1 MAVATLPKQLEEPFR
16 GIRAECTDASH
27 ASAVP
32 CLLLNNLP
40 NTNDNATD
48 SKNAAQKNT
57 VAMALRTKTDTKAA
71 GKRVRPH
78 ATSAAVKYSR
88 GTFHFPSS
96 QVRLL
101 PSRSVSKSIG
111 RTSGGMPVRFV
122 PATRDTEYK
131 ICSSKSNKDDI

>member
-16 GIRAECTDASH
+16 DIRAECTDASH

-57 VAMALRTKTDTKAA
+57 VAMALQTKTDTKEA
-71 GKRVRPH
+71 GKQVRPH

-101 PSRSVSKSIG
+101 PSRSVWKSIG
-111 RTSGGMPVRFV
+111 GTSGGMPVRFV
-122 PATRDTEYK
+122 LASRDTKYK
-131 ICSSKSNKDDI
+131 VCLPKTSKDHI